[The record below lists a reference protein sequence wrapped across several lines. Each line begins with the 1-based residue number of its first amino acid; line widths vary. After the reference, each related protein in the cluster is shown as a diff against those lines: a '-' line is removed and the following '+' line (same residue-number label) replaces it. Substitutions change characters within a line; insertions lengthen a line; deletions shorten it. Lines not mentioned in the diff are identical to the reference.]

1 MMAETTT
8 MRLIPALV
16 ALVPLFTLFT
26 VGAPLMPCARLA
38 AEDAASTIA
47 RHHVDGPVIQVALL
61 LDDSGSMEGLI
72 NQARSQLWELI
83 GLLGRTTRD
92 GKRTRIEVA
101 LYHYGDLSAL
111 AAPLVPLT
119 SDLDLVSERLFSVNG
134 GGGTEACGQVIH
146 QALTQLTWR
155 QDANALRLIVIAGNE
170 SFAQGSI
177 PWQSAVGSAREAGI
191 VVHTI
196 HCGPREMG
204 ISGQWAAAAKTG
216 GGTFTCI
223 DQDARAAIPAP
234 QDDELSALNTKL
246 NATYVAYGA
255 QGAALQR
262 RQEAQDSNAASNGSL
277 ASRAS
282 AKASAAYTN
291 SAWDVVDAVREKRLD
306 VANAPAA
313 DLPAELRDKTPA
325 ERTTII
331 AGKQAERDALQARI
345 TKLSAERGT
354 WVASQQLSS
363 TASTLGDGLKAAVQA
378 QAQAAGFFVAP

>member
-8 MRLIPALV
+8 MRLIPVLV
-16 ALVPLFTLFT
+16 ALFTI
-26 VGAPLMPCARLA
+26 GAPMMPITRLA
-38 AEDAASTIA
+38 ADDAATTIA
-47 RHHVDGPVIQVALL
+47 MHHADGPVIQVALL

-72 NQARSQLWELI
+72 NQAHSQLWELI

-101 LYHYGDLSAL
+101 LYHYGDLPAL

-146 QALTQLTWR
+146 QALTQLSWR
-155 QDANALRLIVIAGNE
+155 RDANALRLIVIAGNE
-170 SFAQGSI
+170 SFAQGSV
-177 PWQSAVGSAREAGI
+177 PWQSAVGAAREAGI

-196 HCGPREMG
+196 HCGPRDMG
-204 ISGQWAAAAKTG
+204 ISGQWAAAAQTG

-255 QGAALQR
+255 QGESLQR
-262 RQEAQDSNAASNGSL
+262 RQVEQDSNAANNGSL
-277 ASRAS
+277 SSRAS
-282 AKASAAYTN
+282 AKASKAYTN
-291 SAWDVVDAVREKRLD
+291 SSWDVVDAVRDKRLD
-306 VANAPAA
+306 IATAPAA
-313 DLPAELRDKTPA
+313 DLPAELRDKSPV
-325 ERTTII
+325 ERTAII
-331 AGKQAERDALQARI
+331 EAKQQERDALQIRI
-345 TKLSAERGT
+345 AKLSAERGA
-354 WVASQQLSS
+354 WVASQQT
-363 TASTLGDGLKAAVQA
+363 TASATTLGDGLKAAVQA
-378 QAQAAGFFVAP
+378 QAQAAGFTVAP

>member
-16 ALVPLFTLFT
+16 ALVALA
-26 VGAPLMPCARLA
+26 APLMPTSRLLA
-38 AEDAASTIA
+38 ADAATTIA
-47 RHHVDGPVIQVALL
+47 LHHADGPVIQVALL

-101 LYHYGDLSAL
+101 LYHYGDLPAL
-111 AAPLVPLT
+111 VAPLVPLT

-146 QALTQLTWR
+146 QALNQLSWR
-155 QDANALRLIVIAGNE
+155 RDANALRLIVIAGNE
-170 SFAQGSI
+170 AFTQGSM
-177 PWQSAVGSAREAGI
+177 PWQSAVGAAREAGI

-196 HCGPREMG
+196 HCGPRDVG
-204 ISGQWAAAAKTG
+204 ISGQWAAAARAG

-223 DQDARAAIPAP
+223 DQDARAAIAAP
-234 QDDELSALNTKL
+234 QDDALSALNTKL

-255 QGAALQR
+255 QGATLQR
-262 RQEAQDSNAASNGSL
+262 RQAEQDSNAASNGSL
-277 ASRAS
+277 SSRAS
-282 AKASAAYTN
+282 AKASSAYTN
-291 SAWDVVDAVREKRLD
+291 SSWDVVDAVREKRLD
-306 VANAPAA
+306 VAAAPAA

-325 ERTTII
+325 ERTAII
-331 AGKQAERDALQARI
+331 AAKQQERDALQAQI
-345 TKLSAERGT
+345 AKLSTERGV
-354 WVASQQLSS
+354 WVASQQT
-363 TASTLGDGLKAAVQA
+363 TATTLGDGLKAAVQA
-378 QAQAAGFFVAP
+378 QAQAAGFIVAP

>member
-16 ALVPLFTLFT
+16 ALVPLFTL
-26 VGAPLMPCARLA
+26 GAPLMPCARLA

-101 LYHYGDLSAL
+101 LYHYGDLPAL
-111 AAPLVPLT
+111 MAPLVPLT
-119 SDLDLVSERLFSVNG
+119 SDLDLVSERLFSVNS

-146 QALTQLTWR
+146 QALNQLSWR
-155 QDANALRLIVIAGNE
+155 RDANALRLIVIAGNE
-170 SFAQGSI
+170 SFAQGSM
-177 PWQSAVGSAREAGI
+177 PWQSAGGAARDAGI

-204 ISGQWAAAAKTG
+204 ISGQWAAAAQTG

-255 QGAALQR
+255 QGESLQR
-262 RQEAQDSNAASNGSL
+262 RQVEQDSNAANNGSL
-277 ASRAS
+277 SSRAS
-282 AKASAAYTN
+282 AKASKAYTN
-291 SAWDVVDAVREKRLD
+291 SSWDVVDAVRDKRLD
-306 VANAPAA
+306 IATAPAA
-313 DLPAELRDKTPA
+313 DLPAELRDKSPV
-325 ERTTII
+325 ERTAII
-331 AGKQAERDALQARI
+331 EAKQQERDALQIRI
-345 TKLSAERGT
+345 AKLSAERGA
-354 WVASQQLSS
+354 WVASQQT
-363 TASTLGDGLKAAVQA
+363 TASATTLGDGLKAAVQA
-378 QAQAAGFFVAP
+378 QAQAAGFTVAP

>member
-1 MMAETTT
+1 MKAETTT

-16 ALVPLFTLFT
+16 AFVALA
-26 VGAPLMPCARLA
+26 APLIPTSCLLA
-38 AEDAASTIA
+38 DDPATTIA
-47 RHHVDGPVIQVALL
+47 LHHADGPVIQVALL

-101 LYHYGDLSAL
+101 LYHYGDLPAL
-111 AAPLVPLT
+111 AAPLVALT

-134 GGGTEACGQVIH
+134 GGGTEACGLVIH

-155 QDANALRLIVIAGNE
+155 HDANALRLIVIAGNE
-170 SFAQGSI
+170 EFTQGTYA
-177 PWQSAVGSAREAGI
+177 WQSAVGAAREAGI

-196 HCGPREMG
+196 HCGPREVG
-204 ISGQWAAAAKTG
+204 ISGQWAAAAHAG

-255 QGAALQR
+255 QGATLQR
-262 RQEAQDSNAASNGSL
+262 RQVEQDSNAASNGSL
-277 ASRAS
+277 GSRAS
-282 AKASAAYTN
+282 AKASSAYTN

-306 VANAPAA
+306 VAAAPAA
-313 DLPAELRDKTPA
+313 ELPAELRDKSPA
-325 ERTTII
+325 ERTAII
-331 AGKQAERDALQARI
+331 AAKQHERDALQAHI
-345 TKLSAERGT
+345 AKLSAERGA
-354 WVASQQLSS
+354 WIASQQP
-363 TASTLGDGLKAAVQA
+363 TATTLGDGLKAAVQA
-378 QAQAAGFFVAP
+378 QAQAAGFTVAP

>member
-1 MMAETTT
+1 MMPEPTT
-8 MRLIPALV
+8 MRLIPVLV
-16 ALVPLFTLFT
+16 ALVT
-26 VGAPLMPCARLA
+26 VVALAAPLIPLQRLA
-38 AEDAASTIA
+38 ADDAATTIA
-47 RHHVDGPVIQVALL
+47 LHHADGPVIQVALL

-101 LYHYGDLSAL
+101 LYHYGDLPAL

-146 QALTQLTWR
+146 QALTQLSWR
-155 QDANALRLIVIAGNE
+155 RDANALRLIVIAGNE

-177 PWQSAVGSAREAGI
+177 PWQSAVGAAREAGI

-204 ISGQWAAAAKTG
+204 ISGQWAAAAQTG

-255 QGAALQR
+255 QGESLQR

-277 ASRAS
+277 ASRAT

-291 SAWDVVDAVREKRLD
+291 SGWDVVDAVREKRLD

-313 DLPAELRDKTPA
+313 DLPAELRDKSPA
-325 ERTTII
+325 ERTAII
-331 AGKQAERDALQARI
+331 AKKQEERDALREM
-345 TKLSAERGT
+345 LSARD
-354 WVASQQLSS
+354 SQ
-363 TASTLGDGLKAAVQA
+363 LKAALARIEKMQDERE
-378 QAQAAGFFVAP
+378 AGKGE